1 MIKKIMSLI
10 LFISVTS
17 VVIAQTH
24 QVEDI
29 KFEDNE
35 EALEYFKMTESNHLT
50 LYSAMA
56 RNSTANE
63 LKFMRYEFKKE
74 GEKMELIQYR
84 GERSNSLTLEKV
96 DDETFHRDMGR
107 QNITVRFDGE
117 EPVIFLDTNVPLK
130 ESEEHKEI
138 YNKLLAEYG
147 ENIRAY
153 RIKLELQQLT
163 QEDIA
168 NELHIEKAFEVTDV
182 SVKSDEKVLDFAEEF
197 IDLKLYNNYHTYSQ
211 STLDRTFM
219 GMKYKITIEGPKA
232 SIRAGAMLFSSPLN
246 KIEENRYRFETG
258 RAYYD
263 FILTP
268 GDTGSFNVER
278 IEHAEFFPPDEEY
291 LKTAEYNDLKDK
303 YGENI
308 PYFTVVQRVK
318 EIPVE

>member
-1 MIKKIMSLI
+1 MIKRAISFI
-10 LFISVTS
+10 LFISITS
-17 VVIAQTH
+17 VAIAQTH
-24 QVEDI
+24 QVEDV

-35 EALEYFKMTESNHLT
+35 DALEYFKKTESNHLT

-63 LKFMRYEFKKE
+63 LKSMRYEFKKE
-74 GEKMELIQYR
+74 GENLEFIQFM
-84 GERSNSLTLEKV
+84 GERSNSLTLEKS

-107 QNITVRFDGE
+107 QSITVRFDGK
-117 EPVIFLDTNVPLK
+117 EPVIFIDTHVPLN
-130 ESEEHKEI
+130 ESENHKET
-138 YNKLLAEYG
+138 YDKLIAEYG

-153 RIKLELQQLT
+153 RTELELKQIT

-211 STLDRTFM
+211 SVLDRTFKD
-219 GMKYKITIEGPKA
+219 MKYKISIDGSRA
-232 SIRAGAMLFSSPLN
+232 SIRAGAMSFSSTLN

-263 FILTP
+263 FILSS
-268 GDTGSFNVER
+268 GDTGSFDVVR
-278 IEHAEFFPPDEEY
+278 IEHAEFFPPNEEY
-291 LKTAEYNDLKDK
+291 LKSAEYKDLKEE

-308 PYFTVVQRVK
+308 PYFTVVKEVK

>member
-1 MIKKIMSLI
+1 MIKRVLSFV
-10 LFISVTS
+10 LFISITS

-35 EALEYFKMTESNHLT
+35 DALEYFKMTESNHLT

-63 LKFMRYEFKKE
+63 LKSMRYEFKKE
-74 GEKMELIQYR
+74 GENLALIQYR
-84 GERSNSLTLEKV
+84 GERSNSLTLEKG
-96 DDETFHRDMGR
+96 DDETFYRDMGR
-107 QNITVRFDGE
+107 QSILVRFDE
-117 EPVIFLDTNVPLK
+117 KEPVMFLDTHVPLE
-130 ESEEHKEI
+130 ESKEHKET
-138 YNKLLAEYG
+138 YDKLTAEYG

-153 RIKLELQQLT
+153 RAELELEQLT

-182 SVKSDEKVLDFAEEF
+182 SVKSDEKVLDFAKEF

-219 GMKYKITIEGPKA
+219 DMKYKITIDGPKA
-232 SIRAGAMLFSSPLN
+232 SIRAGAISFSSTLN

-263 FILTP
+263 FILTSD
-268 GDTGSFNVER
+268 DTQSFDVAR

-291 LKTAEYNDLKDK
+291 LKTAEYKDLKEE

-308 PYFTVVQRVK
+308 PYFTVVKGVK